1 MQKNNKAGGLKAKH
15 NGTHFEMAIERA
27 CGYYKQMG
35 IAHIQKTPEP
45 MKQIATINARLGHFK
60 AHYVKKAQPDFT
72 GTLKGGKSVVFE
84 AKNTD
89 STNLPFDRIN
99 KQQSLDLDYHEFLGA
114 RTFLLISFNL
124 KRFYNVPWED
134 WKWMQEN
141 NGKKSVNEDEL
152 SEYHIV
158 MHEGIIDFL
167 QVYS

>member
-1 MQKNNKAGGLKAKH
+1 MQNNNKVGGLKAKR

-27 CGYYKQMG
+27 CLYYKNMG

-72 GTLKGGKSVVFE
+72 GTLNGGKSIVFE

-99 KQQSLDLDYHEFLGA
+99 KHQALDLDYHEFLGA
-114 RTFLLISFNL
+114 RTFLLIAFSI
-124 KRFYNVPWED
+124 KRFYAVPWEE

-141 NGKKSVNEDEL
+141 NGKKSVNETEL
-152 SEYHIV
+152 ADYQIS
-158 MHEGIIDFL
+158 MNKGIIDFL
-167 QVYS
+167 EIYS